1 MKYLY
6 LLLVIVTGLNFGF
19 SQEDVEVFE
28 KEEGNSTMLVGKNNL
43 DEAVEITL
51 KLTYSGFVT
60 KDTFPLKKVL
70 KAKEEI
76 TLVTLNKPPQ
86 TECEYSTSVSY
97 KKVANAGKR
106 INRTT
111 GIQINTTK
119 INVFTRDDCAR
130 CKFVI
135 DEFEKNKVV
144 YLELNTTL
152 APSNKELMFEK
163 LKEVGFKGNTVQ
175 MPVVVY
181 NGEVFYNITDL
192 QAFVKKYKK

>member
-130 CKFVI
+130 C
-135 DEFEKNKVV
+135 
-144 YLELNTTL
+144 
-152 APSNKELMFEK
+152 
-163 LKEVGFKGNTVQ
+163 
-175 MPVVVY
+175 
-181 NGEVFYNITDL
+181 
-192 QAFVKKYKK
+192 